1 MTDSVD
7 CVVLGG
13 TRVALRVTARLVE
26 AGVLVRAVLT
36 DDPVFAAW
44 LAERDIPVL
53 APTADLT
60 ALLAGNPVDYLVS
73 VINFRLLTAAELAL
87 PRVAA
92 INFHDGP
99 LPRYG
104 GSNVAAWAIYEG
116 AARHAATWHAMVP
129 AVDAGPVLAE
139 RWFPVRE
146 HSTALSLTY
155 EAAEV
160 GIALFEDLVPHLAAG
175 TLPEPVDT
183 SDRERRFYRRA
194 DRVPGLIHAGT
205 DAIEA
210 ERISKA
216 MDFGSFPNPLGIPA
230 VVTPLG
236 AVFIQQVRRI
246 PREGTTTGLVAAAS
260 TESALKL
267 AAPTADLV
275 ISDLTAVDGTALTG
289 RAAAQRLGITLGA
302 AVPAAD
308 PELLASIADALAPLR
323 RHEPWWRERL
333 AHLRPAPVPAKDFS
347 AATAHYHR
355 CELAYVPTDQDETR
369 AFIGTFL
376 AVLAEHMG
384 EPRFDFSWTTSTL
397 LSRSDATLGLASPR
411 VPVGYDA
418 EAPEDLPARFG
429 EAAGKLG
436 YATDLE
442 LRLGLL
448 RRTHGADG
456 PTFTRIVVLEREDD
470 EEASVDADTEFAL
483 LCRAGLPPTL
493 FVRETAM
500 AQDAVFDLVDRIEDL
515 ALSDLV
521 HGTAPTTTHVVE
533 LPEPEP
539 IAQPAEIAAEEPRVP
554 ATVLDLIAAAAAAQP
569 DAVAV
574 QTSRGD
580 LTYAQL
586 VSWSDS
592 IATRLYDEGI
602 DGDSVVGVL
611 TERGPELLPAMLGVL
626 KVGAAMLP
634 MDPGFPAE
642 RLARYAAVAGCDL
655 VLTDS
660 YTRTAAEPLGAA
672 EIGVDDGSALA
683 IPPAVGGDD
692 LAYVLFTSGST
703 GEPKGVEIQHAA
715 LANFLVGM
723 AQRLGITEDDRVL
736 AHTTTAFDIS
746 LMELLLPL
754 TTGATVVLAS
764 RTEAADPARLVE
776 LVSRATI
783 AQATPSLWRLLLDL
797 DWTPHAGLTVC
808 SGGEALP
815 PALARRLAT
824 GAALWN
830 LYGPT
835 EATIWVT
842 AHRVETVGSFLPLGT
857 PLPGVGLHVLDHDG
871 HPCVEGE
878 LHLSGAQLARGY
890 RNRPDRTAEAFVT
903 RGGQRLY
910 RTGDL
915 VRAHD
920 KGTIEWL
927 GRIDG
932 QVKVRG
938 NRVETGEVE
947 SVLAEVPGV
956 AAAAVVAVP
965 FEGNGEPRLT
975 AYLVG
980 DRVPGKVELD
990 AFVAARLPEYMV
1002 PGSYLVLAA
1011 LPLTDNGKVA
1021 RKLLP
1026 VPTRDTVLRTEPVAI
1041 PQQAAIPE
1049 QAAVPVQVPV
1059 RATVPVPAAPPVAE
1073 SSTVDLPA
1081 VVAEVFAQVL
1091 GHREFGVHDNFF
1103 DLGGDSASAPVAAI
1117 ALGKRLGIDITP
1129 PALFATGTPT
1139 KLADLLGGS
1148 STAPEPAAP
1157 KPTAPEP
1164 EPVATATPEPVVAV
1178 CATEV
1183 IAPVRPDPR
1192 DQDLAIIG
1200 MACRFPGAA
1209 TPDEF
1214 WSNLAAGLSSVG
1226 AAPEGHRGWAHLW
1239 TDEDEVPT
1247 GWLERVEWFDP
1258 ARFGLTTREARRLDP
1273 AQRLLLSVTAEALEG
1288 AGHDAR
1294 SLGAGT
1300 GVFVGTISS
1309 DFPELVAGSIGSADP
1324 HVATGTALSM
1334 LANRLSHVFGW
1345 SGTSVAVDTACSS
1358 SLVAL
1363 HMAALHLRTGE
1374 LDAAVVG
1381 AANLVLTPTKTRS
1394 FARNGMLSPTG
1405 QCRAFDEAADGYVRG
1420 EGAGVLVLKRL
1431 SDAIAANDPVLAVV
1445 RGTAVN
1451 HVGGGGFL
1459 TAPSATAQEA
1469 VIRRAHTVAGI
1480 DGSGIGYVEAHGTG
1494 TRLGDQIELEALRS
1508 ALAGAAPGSVPVG
1521 SVKTNV
1527 GHLEPA
1533 AGVAGLIKAVLAVQA
1548 GQVPPSANLS
1558 APTSAFAFED
1568 SPLFVPDR
1576 LVPWTGP
1583 RVAGVSSFGFGG
1595 SNAHAVLAAA
1605 PDRPIADSPGPH
1617 LVVLSAASAPALR
1630 TLADRLVRMLR
1641 APYCP
1646 PLAALASASRE
1657 RVPLAHRLA
1666 CVVDSAEQLED
1677 KLMLFLAD
1685 VVGARLH
1692 LGVAGDGRPSLAEP
1706 AGDRKALERA
1716 ASGFA
1721 AGGDL
1726 PVRPRGAAVRFPTA
1740 PHEEQH
1746 LWLEP
1751 RVVEPQQPVERTRT
1765 WPDLA
1770 EAVEHVVRGIPTLP
1784 GAAYPGKVAEL
1795 VGRTRF
1801 GLRDLTLRDSVRS
1814 PGSLTGR
1821 IDGDAVVF
1829 RDSAGTTVCDARVE
1843 EPSAEVPTIPE
1854 LPAASVDLARFY
1866 RDFAEA
1872 GLAYGPGYRC
1882 VTALSAGDGFATGT
1896 IHVDAANGIVDARLL
1911 DGAFQVALAA
1921 CGAQGLHV
1929 PFALQRLSV
1938 LGPVPATAR
1947 VQAVRDREGSGL
1959 LTASLVIF
1967 DGATPVLIARGV
1979 TWKRV
1984 EAPTPIQPA
1993 PVVAVQPPVAPVVRV
2008 GGALAAAVTQWVAA
2022 ALETDAAA
2030 LERDRP
2036 LEEQGLDS
2044 MVAVSLAQDL
2054 RARLGVDIP
2063 VTLVLE
2069 VGTVDALVAELREGY
2084 GVTAVPD
2091 VAAAPAGIPAMNGA
2105 GQDPSVAEVAQP
2117 STSAVDRPLGTPAFT
2132 NPASAAPEH
2141 PEITG
2146 TDIAV
2151 IGFDGVFP
2159 NAADPQELWRV
2170 LTGGED
2176 CLTEVPRS
2184 RWDLDAYYAE
2194 DSGPGTV
2201 YLRRAGFVDELTGF
2215 DAGFFRIA
2223 PAEARWIDPQ
2233 QRHLLRVV
2241 WRAMEDAGISG
2252 RSGRSVGMFVG
2263 ASYQH
2268 YRDQVVGDVVQTAA
2282 GLGNHNAI
2290 LANRVSHFL
2299 DLTGPS
2305 MTIDTLCSSS
2315 LVALHTAVRSLHD
2328 GECEQA
2334 VVAGVHLALSPHYF
2348 QLGSRLRSFSR
2359 TGASR
2364 AFDAGADGFAPGEG
2378 VVAVVLK
2385 PLAAALRDGDRV
2397 RGVIKGTS
2405 VNHGGRTS
2413 GLTVPSSAA
2422 QHDVISAALARAGV
2436 NPETIGMLEAHG
2448 TGTGLGDP
2456 IEVEGLTKAWRKHT
2470 DRTQYCAIG
2479 SLKSNIGHLE
2489 PAAGLAGL
2497 VKVLL
2502 AMEHGQ
2508 IPPTLHVDRPN
2519 DHIRFED
2526 TPFYIADR
2534 LHEWTSD
2541 TLRRAAVSAFGMGGV
2556 NAHVVLEEPPPQ
2568 AAREVST
2575 QDTTLVRVSGATENA
2590 VRALASHYAD
2600 HLDRYPGTEL
2610 VDFAHT
2616 ANAGRAEHR
2625 FRAAVLAGDRADL
2638 ATQLRAVGGGDRPV
2652 VRSSA
2657 KAPVAFLFTGQ
2668 GSQYPGMA
2676 RGLYD
2681 SEPVFRAALDEC
2693 ADLAMLLLGKDLR
2706 HLVFAA
2712 PEEELTRTEHAQVA
2726 IVAVQAA
2733 LVRLLAG
2740 WGVVPDVVA
2749 GHSVGEL
2756 AAAHAAGVLTL
2767 ADLIELA
2774 VRRGA
2779 AMAAQPVGGAMA
2791 VVHAD
2796 ASVVLTE
2803 LVEHPEVELAAL
2815 NSPTNT
2821 TVSGPRPA
2829 LERYLA
2835 ATAHRHTALTVSH
2848 AFHSAMMSGAVPV
2861 FADAVRSTRFADA
2874 TVPFVSTRTGTW
2886 HTGESLRDPAGW
2898 AAAIREPVRFT
2909 DAVTAVHEAGARVF
2923 VEVGPEQVLLP
2934 LARAVL
2940 PEGAGR
2946 FLPTLRKRVA
2956 NQTSLLTTLAELYR
2970 DEGVAVDWTA
2980 VHAGRG
2986 GRTTTIPAYPF
2997 ELSQLAAPAVQE
3009 SVATGAVRPAPAHPL
3024 FDNHYERSSED
3035 Q

>member
-1 MTDSVD
+1 MTD

-26 AGVLVRAVLT
+26 AGVRVRAVLT

-53 APTADLT
+53 APTADLVGP
-60 ALLAGNPVDYLVS
+60 LAGNPVDYLIS
-73 VINFRLLTAAELAL
+73 VVNFRLLTAEELAL

-160 GIALFEDLVPHLAAG
+160 GIALFEELVPHVVAG

-183 SDRERRFYRRA
+183 GDRERRFYRRSH
-194 DRVPGLIHAGT
+194 RVPGLIHAGT
-205 DAIEA
+205 NAVEA

-230 VVTPLG
+230 VVTPRG
-236 AVFIQQVRRI
+236 AVFTQQVRRI
-246 PREGTTTGLVAAAS
+246 AREDESIGLVAAAA

-267 AAPTADLV
+267 SAPNADLV

-289 RAAAQRLGITLGA
+289 RAAAQRLGLTPGA

-308 PELLASIADALAPLR
+308 PELLAAVAGALAPLR

-333 AHLRPAPVPAKDFS
+333 AGLRPAPVPAADFS

-369 AFIGTFL
+369 AFAGAFL

-384 EPRFDFSWTTSTL
+384 EPRFDFSWTTSAL
-397 LSRSDATLGLASPR
+397 LRRSDTALGLASPR
-411 VPVGYDA
+411 VPVRFDA
-418 EAPEDLPARFG
+418 EAPEDLAVRFD
-429 EAAGKLG
+429 EATGKLG

-456 PTFTRIVVLEREDD
+456 PTFTRIVLLEREDE

-483 LCRAGLPPTL
+483 LCRGGLPPTL

-500 AQDAVFDLVDRIEDL
+500 TQDAVFDLVDRIEEL
-515 ALSDLV
+515 ALTGLV
-521 HGTAPTTTHVVE
+521 LGGGSTNAQVVP
-533 LPEPEP
+533 LPEPTVEAVVP
-539 IAQPAEIAAEEPRVP
+539 VEIADP
-554 ATVLDLIAAAAAAQP
+554 TVLDLIAAAAAARP

-574 QTSRGD
+574 RSSRGEI
-580 LTYAQL
+580 TYAQL
-586 VSWSDS
+586 DSWSDS
-592 IATRLYDEGI
+592 IAVRLHDEGI

-611 TERGPELLPAMLGVL
+611 TERGLELLPAMLGVL

-634 MDPGFPAE
+634 LDPGFPAE
-642 RLARYAAVAGCDL
+642 RLARYTQVAGCDL
-655 VLTDS
+655 VLADGWTQ
-660 YTRTAAEPLGAA
+660 AVAEPLGAA
-672 EIGVDDGSALA
+672 DIGVDDGSALA
-683 IPPAVGGDD
+683 IPPTVGGDD

-703 GEPKGVEIQHAA
+703 GEPKGVEVQHTA

-723 AQRLGITEDDRVL
+723 AERLGITEDDRVL

-754 TTGATVVLAS
+754 TVGATVVLATRS
-764 RTEAADPARLVE
+764 ETADPAKLVE
-776 LVSRATI
+776 LVSGVSI

-797 DWTPHAGLTVC
+797 EWEPHPGLTVC

-815 PALARRLAT
+815 PALARRLGT

-842 AHRVETVGSFLPLGT
+842 AQRVESVGSFLPLGA

-871 HPCVEGE
+871 QPCVEGE
-878 LHLSGAQLARGY
+878 LHLSGEQLARGY
-890 RNRPDRTAEAFVT
+890 RNRPERTAEAFVT

-927 GRIDG
+927 GRLDG

-956 AAAAVVAVP
+956 VAAAVVAVP
-965 FEGNGEPRLT
+965 FEGTGEPRLT

-980 DRVPGKVELD
+980 AVPGKTELD
-990 AFVAARLPEYMV
+990 AFVSARLPEYMV
-1002 PGSYLVLAA
+1002 PGSYVVLSA

-1026 VPTRDTVLRTEPVAI
+1026 APTRDTVLRTEQPPVPDPTTVAEPAAVAEPVAVAE
-1041 PQQAAIPE
+1041 QAVIPE
-1049 QAAVPVQVPV
+1049 PV
-1059 RATVPVPAAPPVAE
+1059 APPAPE
-1073 SSTVDLPA
+1073 TSTVDFAA
-1081 VVAEVFAQVL
+1081 VVAEVFASVL

-1117 ALGKRLGIDITP
+1117 ALSKRLGTEITP

-1139 KLADLLGGS
+1139 KLAHLLGG
-1148 STAPEPAAP
+1148 TPE
-1157 KPTAPEP
+1157 PTAPV
-1164 EPVATATPEPVVAV
+1164 EPVRVPAEVAV
-1178 CATEV
+1178 PRVAE
-1183 IAPVRPDPR
+1183 PR
-1192 DQDLAIIG
+1192 DDDLAIIG

-1214 WSNLAAGLSSVG
+1214 WANLAGGLSSVG
-1226 AAPEGHRGWAHLW
+1226 SAPEGHRGWAHLW
-1239 TDEDEVPT
+1239 TNEDEVPT
-1247 GWLERVEWFDP
+1247 GWVERVEWFDP
-1258 ARFGLTTREARRLDP
+1258 ARFGLTAREARRLDP

-1300 GVFVGTISS
+1300 GVFFGTISS

-1334 LANRLSHVFGW
+1334 LANRVSHVFGW

-1431 SDAIAANDPVLAVV
+1431 SDALAANDPVLAVV

-1469 VIRRAHTVAGI
+1469 VIRRAHAVAGI

-1508 ALAGAAPGSVPVG
+1508 ALTGAAPGSVPVG

-1605 PDRPIADSPGPH
+1605 PDRPLADTPGPH

-1646 PLAALASASRE
+1646 PLASLAAASRE
-1657 RVPLAHRLA
+1657 RAPLAHRLA

-1692 LGVAGDGRPSLAEP
+1692 MGVAAEARSAIAEP
-1706 AGDRKALERA
+1706 TGDRKALEQA
-1716 ASGFA
+1716 ASAFA

-1746 LWLEP
+1746 LWLMP
-1751 RVVEPQQPVERTRT
+1751 RVVEQQPVERTRT
-1765 WPDLA
+1765 WADLA
-1770 EAVEHVVRGIPTLP
+1770 EAVEHVVRGVPTLP

-1801 GLRDLTLRDSVRS
+1801 GLRDLTLRDTVRS

-1821 IDGDAVVF
+1821 VDGDAVVF
-1829 RDSAGTTVCDARVE
+1829 RDSAGTTVCDARIE
-1843 EPSAEVPTIPE
+1843 EPSAEPPTIPDSATA
-1854 LPAASVDLARFY
+1854 PVDLARFY
-1866 RDFAEA
+1866 QDFAEA
-1872 GLAYGPGYRC
+1872 GLGYGPGYRC
-1882 VTALSAGDGFATGT
+1882 LTALSTGDGFAIGT
-1896 IHVDAANGIVDARLL
+1896 VRVDSTSGPVDARLL

-1921 CGAQGLHV
+1921 CGARGLHV
-1929 PFALQRLSV
+1929 PFALGRLSV

-1947 VQAVRDREGSGL
+1947 VEAVRDRAGSGL

-1967 DGATPVLIARGV
+1967 DGTTPVLVARGV
-1979 TWKRV
+1979 TWKRLD
-1984 EAPTPIQPA
+1984 TPA
-1993 PVVAVQPPVAPVVRV
+1993 PVVQPAPAAAPVAPVVRV
-2008 GGALAAAVTQWVAA
+2008 GGALAAAVTQWVAD

-2069 VGTVDALVAELREGY
+2069 VGTVDALVAELRDGY
-2084 GVTAVPD
+2084 GVAD
-2091 VAAAPAGIPAMNGA
+2091 VPAGVPALNGA
-2105 GQDPSVAEVAQP
+2105 GSDPSVAEVAQP
-2117 STSAVDRPLGTPAFT
+2117 STSAVDRPLGTTT
-2132 NPASAAPEH
+2132 NPAAINPES
-2141 PEITG
+2141 

-2159 NAADPQELWRV
+2159 HAADPQELWRV
-2170 LTGGED
+2170 LTGAQD

-2223 PAEARWIDPQ
+2223 PTEARWIDPQ

-2315 LVALHTAVRSLHD
+2315 LVALHTAVRGILD

-2364 AFDAGADGFAPGEG
+2364 AFDVDADGFVPGEG

-2397 RGVIKGTS
+2397 RGVIKGTA

-2413 GLTVPSSAA
+2413 GLTVPSSTA
-2422 QHDVISAALARAGV
+2422 QHEVISAALARSGV

-2448 TGTGLGDP
+2448 TGTSLGDP

-2470 DRTQYCAIG
+2470 DRTQFCAIG

-2502 AMEHGQ
+2502 AMEHGK
-2508 IPPTLHVDRPN
+2508 IPPTLHVNRPN

-2541 TLRRAAVSAFGMGGV
+2541 TPRRAAVSAFGMGGV
-2556 NAHVVLEEPPPQ
+2556 NAHVVLEEAPPQ
-2568 AAREVST
+2568 HSRDLST
-2575 QDTTLVRVSGATENA
+2575 QDNTLVRISGATENA
-2590 VRALASHYAD
+2590 VRALATDYAE
-2600 HLDRYPGTEL
+2600 HLDRHPGTEL

-2625 FRAAVLAGDRADL
+2625 YRAAVLATDRADL
-2638 ATQLRAVGGGDRPV
+2638 AAQLRAVGGGDRPV
-2652 VRSSA
+2652 VRSGA
-2657 KAPVAFLFTGQ
+2657 KAPLAFLFTGQ

-2681 SEPVFRAALDEC
+2681 SEPVFRTAFDEC
-2693 ADLAMLLLGKDLR
+2693 ADLAEPLLGRDLR
-2706 HLVFAA
+2706 GLVFGADEA
-2712 PEEELTRTEHAQVA
+2712 ELTSTEHAQVA

-2756 AAAHAAGVLTL
+2756 AAAHAAGALSL
-2767 ADLIELA
+2767 ADLIGLT

-2779 AMAAQPVGGAMA
+2779 AMAAQPTGGGMA

-2796 ASVVLTE
+2796 ASTVLAE
-2803 LVEHPEVELAAL
+2803 LAGHPEVEVAAL

-2835 ATAHRHTALTVSH
+2835 TTAHRHTVLTVSH

-2861 FADAVRSTRFADA
+2861 FAEAVRSTRFTDA

-2886 HTGESLRDPAGW
+2886 HTAESLREPAGW
-2898 AAAIREPVRFT
+2898 AAAIREPVRFS

-2923 VEVGPEQVLLP
+2923 VEIGPEQVLLP

-2946 FLPTLRKRVA
+2946 FLPTLRKRVG
-2956 NQTSLLTTLAELYR
+2956 NQTTLLTALAELYR

-2997 ELSQLAAPAVQE
+2997 ELSPLAAPAVQE
-3009 SVATGAVRPAPAHPL
+3009 SVATVPPRATPPAHPL